1 MQAGGGAH
9 SRCEVAAGPGPVDR
23 ARFHVNLVVFGPGV
37 LCADNSAT
45 KQQHTAA
52 GWHGMDRDLA
62 KSVVDIVPGI
72 HALVHN
78 RYLARAGGAHAC
90 GVTHLSRV
98 APRRSR
104 SNAQRAH
111 HLEMPP
117 PTPSSCIPYLS
128 EPIAAAMNLSRGDA
142 RASARW
148 PPPLQTAGTSARR
161 CDGRSAVRRK
171 SPLLVPPRYNAA
183 RTAIGWFWNSC
194 ANNTSTITL
203 LHLSV
208 GVRFWKLTVA
218 DPARNERCSRR
229 KKKRGGSRA
238 RFKATVR
245 HQVRTVRSPCS
256 RRPATSDGVC
266 NARATRS
273 IAPLPGPGTRVRPR
287 CPRRWEAGC
296 CLLTGH
302 ALLFCS
308 PVGDGRGRGRDSWDA
323 PCSTS

>member
-1 MQAGGGAH
+1 VENALNTPICSTGD
-9 SRCEVAAGPGPVDR
+9 PGHPPQR
-23 ARFHVNLVVFGPGV
+23 
-37 LCADNSAT
+37 
-45 KQQHTAA
+45 
-52 GWHGMDRDLA
+52 
-62 KSVVDIVPGI
+62 
-72 HALVHN
+72 
-78 RYLARAGGAHAC
+78 
-90 GVTHLSRV
+90 GVT
-98 APRRSR
+98 
-104 SNAQRAH
+104 
-111 HLEMPP
+111 
-117 PTPSSCIPYLS
+117 
-128 EPIAAAMNLSRGDA
+128 
-142 RASARW
+142 
-148 PPPLQTAGTSARR
+148 
-161 CDGRSAVRRK
+161 
-171 SPLLVPPRYNAA
+171 VPPHPH
-183 RTAIGWFWNSC
+183 SQ
-194 ANNTSTITL
+194 TL
-203 LHLSV
+203 GSLSV

>member
-1 MQAGGGAH
+1 MPRPAGHRPCRQRVRAHGGATGGLP
-9 SRCEVAAGPGPVDR
+9 SAGK
-23 ARFHVNLVVFGPGV
+23 A
-37 LCADNSAT
+37 LCS
-45 KQQHTAA
+45 
-52 GWHGMDRDLA
+52 
-62 KSVVDIVPGI
+62 
-72 HALVHN
+72 
-78 RYLARAGGAHAC
+78 C
-90 GVTHLSRV
+90 
-98 APRRSR
+98 PRGT
-104 SNAQRAH
+104 
-111 HLEMPP
+111 MP
-117 PTPSSCIPYLS
+117 
-128 EPIAAAMNLSRGDA
+128 RG
-142 RASARW
+142 
-148 PPPLQTAGTSARR
+148 PPLVGF
-161 CDGRSAVRRK
+161 GKVEFVRK
-171 SPLLVPPRYNAA
+171 QHLNNNFTTQVS
-183 RTAIGWFWNSC
+183 IGWVPVCWGS
-194 ANNTSTITL
+194 L
-203 LHLSV
+203 LEV
-208 GVRFWKLTVA
+208 TVA

>member
-1 MQAGGGAH
+1 MWRHAPVACGTTPQPQQCTARAPPGDAPSHAIELHSILVRAHRCGDEPVQGRRTCLGPLATALADSGYERTEVRREVCRPQEKPFARAPAVQCRADRHWLVLEFVRKQHLNNNFTTPVCWGSVLEVDGGG
-9 SRCEVAAGPGPVDR
+9 
-23 ARFHVNLVVFGPGV
+23 
-37 LCADNSAT
+37 
-45 KQQHTAA
+45 
-52 GWHGMDRDLA
+52 
-62 KSVVDIVPGI
+62 
-72 HALVHN
+72 
-78 RYLARAGGAHAC
+78 
-90 GVTHLSRV
+90 
-98 APRRSR
+98 
-104 SNAQRAH
+104 
-111 HLEMPP
+111 
-117 PTPSSCIPYLS
+117 
-128 EPIAAAMNLSRGDA
+128 
-142 RASARW
+142 
-148 PPPLQTAGTSARR
+148 
-161 CDGRSAVRRK
+161 
-171 SPLLVPPRYNAA
+171 
-183 RTAIGWFWNSC
+183 
-194 ANNTSTITL
+194 
-203 LHLSV
+203 
-208 GVRFWKLTVA
+208 
-218 DPARNERCSRR
+218 PARNERCSRR

>member
-183 RTAIGWFWNSC
+183 RTAIGGFGKVEFVR
-194 ANNTSTITL
+194 NNNFTTQASAGS
-203 LHLSV
+203 LSV
-208 GVRFWKLTVA
+208 GVRFWKLRWRT
-218 DPARNERCSRR
+218 ARNVAAEGRR
-229 KKKRGGSRA
+229 NVAGAAPGSRQPCVT
-238 RFKATVR
+238 RYVR
-245 HQVRTVRSPCS
+245 CDRRAAGGL
-256 RRPATSDGVC
+256 RRPMAC
-266 NARATRS
+266 ATR
-273 IAPLPGPGTRVRPR
+273 AQPGRLRHCPGQEPG
-287 CPRRWEAGC
+287 CGQGALDAGRLDVAC
-296 CLLTGH
+296 
-302 ALLFCS
+302 
-308 PVGDGRGRGRDSWDA
+308 
-323 PCSTS
+323 